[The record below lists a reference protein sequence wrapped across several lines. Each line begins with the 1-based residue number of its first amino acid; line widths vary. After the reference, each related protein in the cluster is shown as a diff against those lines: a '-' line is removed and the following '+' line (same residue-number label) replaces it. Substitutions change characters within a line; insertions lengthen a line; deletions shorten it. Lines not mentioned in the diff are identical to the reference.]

1 MSVVFTKHAEK
12 SVKALKGTPD
22 ANLVLNL
29 LDGLEAGLPT
39 VRIRSATEDLG
50 ESPVPEV
57 DIREATFPGGIWRVI
72 FTETPAIS
80 LTEDKPA
87 PNKMILSIQKVG
99 PQALVDFK
107 DVFASVITEVSSTAT
122 SVISSTFV
130 EEVSELVP
138 EPDKDKTRDD

>member
-1 MSVVFTKHAEK
+1 MSIVFTKHAEK

-22 ANLVLNL
+22 AKLVLNL
-29 LDGLEAGLPT
+29 LDGLERDSPS

-57 DIREATFPGGIWRVI
+57 DIREATFPDGRWRVI

-87 PNKMILSIQKVG
+87 PNKMILSIQKAG
-99 PQALVDFK
+99 PDSPIDLK
-107 DVFASVITEVSSTAT
+107 DVVDSVVMEVGSTAT

-138 EPDKDKTRDD
+138 KTEDDNARDD